1 MPDSSGRTPPFP
13 EPGNTMLNISLQ
25 HRMMMKLS
33 PQQVQYLK
41 MLQLPTLALEQKI
54 KAELEMN
61 PLLEEGYE
69 EELEAQTE
77 QDEPEKEEPVEETP
91 PEKVEESHAEEDEK
105 YSIEDYMNDD
115 LHGYKAREPFDGE
128 EKEEL
133 PIADSVSLS
142 HRLLEQFSLLDL
154 DDDEILVGQ
163 EIIGNVDE
171 DGYLR
176 RELNTI
182 VQDVNLT
189 NSTAITVEKGEQVLK
204 KIQHMDPVGIAA
216 RSLQECLLVQL
227 EVAPF
232 DTPIKLLATRLL
244 TEFYDDFTMR
254 HFEELSKKLGIPMD
268 ELKQV
273 IELVQHLNP
282 KPGEGEFTAHENY
295 IVPDFIVTKTETDFV
310 IALND
315 RNIPPLRINKA
326 YKDLM
331 SKRKK
336 NGVSAEAKDFIRQR
350 FEAAKWFISS
360 IHQRRETMLKVMRT
374 IVEKQHEYFDTGEG
388 LRPMI
393 YKDIAE
399 VISMDISTI
408 SRVVNS
414 KYVQTD
420 YGVFSLRH
428 FFSDSIS
435 TTDGDEVSNKEVK
448 KKLKTLIDAEDSL
461 HPLSDHKLAEML
473 NTEGLNIARRTVAK
487 YREAMLIPVARLRR
501 KLT

>member
-1 MPDSSGRTPPFP
+1 
-13 EPGNTMLNISLQ
+13 ML
-25 HRMMMKLS
+25 MKLS

-61 PLLEEGYE
+61 PLLEEGFDE
-69 EELEAQTE
+69 EMEQNQE
-77 QDEPEKEEPVEETP
+77 QDEPAKEETP
-91 PEKVEESHAEEDEK
+91 AEKDEPAEEDK
-105 YSIEDYMNDD
+105 YSIDDFMNDD
-115 LHGYKAREPFDGE
+115 QSGYKARESFDE
-128 EKEEL
+128 EERDEL
-133 PIADSVSLS
+133 PIPDAIPMY

-154 DDDEILVGQ
+154 DDEEILIGQ

-171 DGYLR
+171 DGYLHR
-176 RELNTI
+176 DLATI
-182 VQDVNLT
+182 VQDLNLT
-189 NSTAITVEKGEQVLK
+189 HGTSIQVEKAEGVLG
-204 KIQHMDPVGIAA
+204 KIQRLDPVGIAS
-216 RSLQECLLVQL
+216 RSLRECLTVQL
-227 EVAPF
+227 ELSAMDP
-232 DTPIKLLATRLL
+232 DLKALALRIL

-254 HFEELSKKLGIPMD
+254 HFEELAKKLNISMD
-268 ELKQV
+268 ELKKV
-273 IELVQHLNP
+273 VEAIQHLNP
-282 KPGEGEFTAHENY
+282 KPGEGEFTQQENY
-295 IVPDFIVTKTETDFV
+295 VVPDFIVSKSDEDFV

-315 RNIPPLRINKA
+315 RNIPPLRINRA
-326 YKDLM
+326 YRELM

-374 IVEKQHEYFDTGEG
+374 IVDKQHEFFETGEG

-393 YKDIAE
+393 YKDISE
-399 VISMDISTI
+399 VIGMDISTI

-435 TTDGDEVSNKEVK
+435 TSDGDEVSNKEVK
-448 KKLKTLIDAEDSL
+448 KKLKVLIDAEDAL
-461 HPLSDHKLAEML
+461 KPLSDHRLAELL
-473 NTEGLNIARRTVAK
+473 NQQGLNIARRTVAK
-487 YREAMLIPVARLRR
+487 YREAMMIPVARLRR

>member
-1 MPDSSGRTPPFP
+1 
-13 EPGNTMLNISLQ
+13 MLNISLQ
-25 HRMMMKLS
+25 HKMMMKLS

-61 PLLEEGYE
+61 PLLEEGYDE
-69 EELEAQTE
+69 EAEATTE
-77 QDEPEKEEPVEETP
+77 QEEPEKEELTEAEAT
-91 PEKVEESHAEEDEK
+91 KAEEDHTPEEDDK

-115 LHGYKAREPFDGE
+115 SSGYKAREPFDAE
-128 EKEEL
+128 EKDDFPVADTL
-133 PIADSVSLS
+133 PLY
-142 HRLLEQFSLLDL
+142 HRLMEQFSMLDL
-154 DDDEILVGQ
+154 DDEEIMIGQ

-176 RELNTI
+176 RDIPAI
-182 VQDVNLT
+182 VQDLNLT
-189 NSTAITVEKGEQVLK
+189 HGTAIAVEKAESVLK
-204 KIQHMDPVGIAA
+204 KIQHLDPVGIAC
-216 RSLQECLLVQL
+216 RSLQECLVVQL
-227 EVAPF
+227 EVAPI
-232 DTPIKLLATRLL
+232 DPAWRALALRLL

-254 HFEELSKKLGIPMD
+254 HFEELSKKLAIPLED
-268 ELKQV
+268 LKRI
-273 IELVQHLNP
+273 IEIVQHLNP
-282 KPGEGEFTAHENY
+282 KPGEGAFNAHENY
-295 IVPDFIVTKTETDFV
+295 VVPDFIVTKTEMDFV
-310 IALND
+310 ISLND

-326 YKDLM
+326 YRELM

-360 IHQRRETMLKVMRT
+360 IHQRRETMSRVMRT
-374 IVEKQHEYFDTGEG
+374 IVEKQRDFFDTGEG

-399 VISMDISTI
+399 VINMDISTI

-435 TTDGDEVSNKEVK
+435 TTDGEEVSNKEVK
-448 KKLKTLIDAEDSL
+448 RKLRTMIDAEDPL
-461 HPLSDHKLAEML
+461 RPLSDHKLAQML
-473 NTEGLNIARRTVAK
+473 NAEGLNIARRTVAK

>member
-1 MPDSSGRTPPFP
+1 
-13 EPGNTMLNISLQ
+13 
-25 HRMMMKLS
+25 MKLS

-61 PLLEEGYE
+61 PLLEEGYDE
-69 EELEAQTE
+69 EQEAATE
-77 QDEPEKEEPVEETP
+77 QEEPEKEEVSEAEATKAEEDHTP
-91 PEKVEESHAEEDEK
+91 DEDEK

-115 LHGYKAREPFDGE
+115 NSGYKAREPFDAE
-128 EKEEL
+128 EKDEFPVADTL
-133 PIADSVSLS
+133 PLY
-142 HRLLEQFSLLDL
+142 HRLMEQFSMLDL
-154 DDDEILVGQ
+154 DDEEIMIGQ

-176 RELNTI
+176 RDIPAI
-182 VQDVNLT
+182 VQDLNLT
-189 NSTAITVEKGEQVLK
+189 HGTTIAVEKAEAVLK
-204 KIQHMDPVGIAA
+204 KIQRLDPVGIAS
-216 RSLQECLLVQL
+216 RTLQECLIIQL
-227 EVAPF
+227 EVAPV
-232 DTPIKLLATRLL
+232 DAASKALAHRLL

-254 HFEELSKKLGIPMD
+254 HFEELSKKLGITLD
-268 ELKQV
+268 DLKKI
-273 IELVQHLNP
+273 IETVQHLNP
-282 KPGEGEFTAHENY
+282 KPGEGAFSAHENY
-295 IVPDFIVTKTETDFV
+295 VVPDFIVTKTESDFV
-310 IALND
+310 ITLND

-326 YKDLM
+326 YRDLM

-336 NGVSAEAKDFIRQR
+336 NGVSTEAKDFIRQR

-360 IHQRRETMLKVMRT
+360 IHQRRETMSRVMRT
-374 IVEKQHEYFDTGEG
+374 IVEKQHDFFETGEG

-428 FFSDSIS
+428 FFSDAIS
-435 TTDGDEVSNKEVK
+435 TTGGEEVSNKEVK
-448 KKLKTLIDAEDSL
+448 RKLKTMIDAEDPL
-461 HPLSDHKLAEML
+461 HPLSDHKLAQML
-473 NTEGLNIARRTVAK
+473 NADGLNIARRTVAK

>member
-1 MPDSSGRTPPFP
+1 
-13 EPGNTMLNISLQ
+13 
-25 HRMMMKLS
+25 MMKLS

-61 PLLEEGYE
+61 PLLEEGYDE
-69 EELEAQTE
+69 EQEAAAE
-77 QDEPEKEEPVEETP
+77 QEEPEKEEVTEAEAAKAEEDHTP
-91 PEKVEESHAEEDEK
+91 DEDEK

-115 LHGYKAREPFDGE
+115 NAGYKAREPFDAE
-128 EKEEL
+128 EKDEFPVADTL
-133 PIADSVSLS
+133 PLY
-142 HRLLEQFSLLDL
+142 HRLMEQFSMLDL
-154 DDDEILVGQ
+154 DDEEIMIGQ

-176 RELNTI
+176 RDIPAI
-182 VQDVNLT
+182 VQDLNLT
-189 NSTAITVEKGEQVLK
+189 HGTAIAVEKAEAVLK
-204 KIQHMDPVGIAA
+204 KIQRLDPVGIAS
-216 RSLQECLLVQL
+216 RTLQECLVIQL
-227 EVAPF
+227 EVAPV
-232 DTPIKLLATRLL
+232 DAVLKALAHRLL

-254 HFEELSKKLGIPMD
+254 HFEELSKKLSITLD
-268 ELKQV
+268 DLKKI
-273 IELVQHLNP
+273 IEMVQHLNP
-282 KPGEGEFTAHENY
+282 KPGEGAFTAHENY
-295 IVPDFIVTKTETDFV
+295 VVPDFIVTKTESDFV
-310 IALND
+310 ITLND

-326 YKDLM
+326 YRDLM

-336 NGVSAEAKDFIRQR
+336 NGVSTEAKDFIRQR

-360 IHQRRETMLKVMRT
+360 IHQRRETMSRVMRT
-374 IVEKQHEYFDTGEG
+374 IVEKQHDFFETGEG

-428 FFSDSIS
+428 FFSDAIS
-435 TTDGDEVSNKEVK
+435 TTGGEEVSNKEVK
-448 KKLKTLIDAEDSL
+448 RKLKTMIDAEDPL
-461 HPLSDHKLAEML
+461 HPLSDHKLAQML
-473 NTEGLNIARRTVAK
+473 NAEGLNIARRTVAK
-487 YREAMLIPVARLRR
+487 YREAMLVPVARLRR

>member
-1 MPDSSGRTPPFP
+1 
-13 EPGNTMLNISLQ
+13 
-25 HRMMMKLS
+25 MMMKLS

-61 PLLEEGYE
+61 PLLEEGFD
-69 EELEAQTE
+69 EELSAE
-77 QDEPEKEEPVEETP
+77 QEEPEKDEALTEEAAPEQVTETK
-91 PEKVEESHAEEDEK
+91 EVDEDK
-105 YSIEDYMNDD
+105 YTIEDFFSDEIS
-115 LHGYKAREPFDGE
+115 GYKARESFDSE
-128 EKEEL
+128 EKDEL
-133 PIADSVSLS
+133 PQPDSVPLY

-154 DDDEILVGQ
+154 DDEELMVGQ

-176 RELNTI
+176 RDLAVI
-182 VQDVNLT
+182 VQDLNLT
-189 NSTAITVEKGEQVLK
+189 HGLNITPEKAEIVLK
-204 KIQHMDPVGIAA
+204 RIHLLDPVGVAS
-216 RSLQECLLVQL
+216 RTLQECLITQL
-227 EVAPF
+227 EVTQCDPS
-232 DTPIKLLATRLL
+232 IKEAGLRVLR
-244 TEFYDDFTMR
+244 EYFSDFTLR
-254 HFEELSKKLGIPMD
+254 HFEELARKLNVTLE
-268 ELKQV
+268 ELKKV
-273 IELVQHLNP
+273 VEIIQHLNP
-282 KPGEGEFTAHENY
+282 KPGEGEFTPHENY
-295 IVPDFIVTKTETDFV
+295 IVPDFIVTQSDDDF
-310 IALND
+310 IITLND
-315 RNIPPLRINKA
+315 RNIPPLRINKH
-326 YKDLM
+326 YKELM

-336 NGVSAEAKDFIRQR
+336 NGVPTEAKDFIRQR

-374 IVEKQHEYFDTGEG
+374 IIDKQREFFETGES
-388 LRPMI
+388 LKPMI

-435 TTDGDEVSNKEVK
+435 TTDGEEVSNKEVK
-448 KKLKTLIDAEDSL
+448 KKLKTLIDAEDPL
-461 HPLSDHKLAEML
+461 KPLSDQLLAELL
-473 NTEGLNIARRTVAK
+473 NAAGLNIARRTVAK

-501 KLT
+501 RLT

>member
-1 MPDSSGRTPPFP
+1 
-13 EPGNTMLNISLQ
+13 MLNISLQ
-25 HRMMMKLS
+25 HKMMMKLS

-61 PLLEEGYE
+61 PLLEEGYDE
-69 EELEAQTE
+69 EQETAQE
-77 QDEPEKEEPVEETP
+77 QEEPATTESAEETKET
-91 PEKVEESHAEEDEK
+91 PEIDEDR

-115 LHGYKAREPFDGE
+115 LSGHKAKEPFDDE
-128 EKEEL
+128 ERDEL
-133 PIADSVSLS
+133 PLPDTVPLY

-163 EIIGNVDE
+163 EILGNVDE

-176 RELNTI
+176 RDLATI
-182 VQDVNLT
+182 IQDLNLT
-189 NSTAITVEKGEQVLK
+189 HGTSITLEKGEGVLK
-204 KIQHMDPVGIAA
+204 KIQLLDPVGIAS
-216 RSLQECLLVQL
+216 RSLQECLIVQVTASQVEPHL
-227 EVAPF
+227 KE
-232 DTPIKLLATRLL
+232 LALRLL

-254 HFEELSKKLGIPMD
+254 HFEELSRKLAVPTE
-268 ELKQV
+268 ELKRV
-273 IELVQHLNP
+273 IEFIQHLNP
-282 KPGEGEFTAHENY
+282 KPGEGEFSAQENY
-295 IVPDFIVTKTETDFV
+295 VIPDFIVTKSDEDFL
-310 IALND
+310 ISLND
-315 RNIPPLRINKA
+315 RNIPPLRINRA
-326 YKDLM
+326 YRELM

-360 IHQRRETMLKVMRT
+360 IHQRRETMLKVMRA
-374 IVEKQHEYFDTGEG
+374 IVEKQREFFESGEG

-399 VISMDISTI
+399 VIMMDISTI

-420 YGVFSLRH
+420 FGVFSLRH

-435 TTDGDEVSNKEVK
+435 TTEGEEVSNKEVK
-448 KKLKTLIDAEDSL
+448 KKLKAIIDAED
-461 HPLSDHKLAEML
+461 PLRPYSDSKLAEML
-473 NTEGLNIARRTVAK
+473 NQQGLNIARRTVAK

>member
-1 MPDSSGRTPPFP
+1 
-13 EPGNTMLNISLQ
+13 MLNISLQ

-61 PLLEEGYE
+61 PLLEEGLDDE
-69 EELEAQTE
+69 VE
-77 QDEPEKEEPVEETP
+77 QQAEEETP
-91 PEKVEESHAEEDEK
+91 AKDETESKEEEKAAEEDS
-105 YSIEDYMNDD
+105 YTIDDFMNDD
-115 LHGYKAREPFDGE
+115 SAGHKTRESYDNE
-128 EKEEL
+128 EHEEI
-133 PIADSVSLS
+133 PIADVVPLY

-154 DDDEILVGQ
+154 DDEEMMVGQ
-163 EIIGNVDE
+163 EIIGNIDE

-176 RELNTI
+176 RDLASI
-182 VQDVNLT
+182 VQDMNLLHH
-189 NSTAITVEKGEQVLK
+189 TAISMEKAELVLK
-204 KIQHMDPVGIAA
+204 KIQLLDPVGVAA

-227 EVAPF
+227 ETLNANPH
-232 DTPIKLLATRLL
+232 TKAIGIRILK
-244 TEFYDDFTMR
+244 EFFSEFTMR
-254 HFEELSKKLGIPMD
+254 HFEDLAKKLNITLE
-268 ELKQV
+268 ELKEAV
-273 IELVQHLNP
+273 ELIQRLNP

-295 IVPDFIVTKTETDFV
+295 IVPDFIVTQSDDDF
-310 IALND
+310 IITLND
-315 RNIPPLRINKA
+315 RNIPPLRINKN
-326 YKDLM
+326 YRELM

-336 NGVSAEAKDFIRQR
+336 NGVSTEAKDFIRQR

-374 IVEKQHEYFDTGEG
+374 IVDKQRDYFATGEG
-388 LRPMI
+388 LKPMI

-414 KYVQTD
+414 KFVQTD

-448 KKLKTLIDAEDSL
+448 KKLKDLIDSEDPL
-461 HPLSDHKLAEML
+461 KPLSDHKLGELL
-473 NTEGLNIARRTVAK
+473 NAQGLNIARRTVAK